1 MSKKPTRIQ
10 PSLTQAESD
19 LVEQVAAMTQTRR
32 TDVIK
37 NALTVYTWFVRQA
50 ITGARITARKPT
62 GEEVSL
68 ETPELT
74 ALEARGAK
82 LSPEELGLLGEALAA
97 ADDPRE
103 ASRLR
108 ERLTRGFY
116 GI

>member
-19 LVEQVAAMTQTRR
+19 LVEQVAALTQTRR

-37 NALTVYTWFVRQA
+37 NALAVYTWFVRQA
-50 ITGARITARKPT
+50 MTGARVTARKQT
-62 GEEVSL
+62 GEDVTL

-74 ALEARGAK
+74 ALEARGVK
-82 LSPEELGLLGEALAA
+82 LSPEELGALGKALAGAEDPTEA
-97 ADDPRE
+97 A
-103 ASRLR
+103 RLR